1 MSIVL
6 FDHAGIGVADRDG
19 GSDLTK
25 CSARQLFCWRV
36 YPPHVGP
43 SRNNLG
49 VVLCQDGSTFRD
61 RVPYSAHRPIV
72 DTGGRSPGTK
82 RGASADRGL
91 ACKLSDYVSGL
102 SRNNGRAETRR
113 RRKSVLVNERPILTR

>member
-82 RGASADRGL
+82 RGASADRGTRL
-91 ACKLSDYVSGL
+91 QAVRLRLGALPETTK
-102 SRNNGRAETRR
+102 GRKRVADANRC
-113 RRKSVLVNERPILTR
+113 L